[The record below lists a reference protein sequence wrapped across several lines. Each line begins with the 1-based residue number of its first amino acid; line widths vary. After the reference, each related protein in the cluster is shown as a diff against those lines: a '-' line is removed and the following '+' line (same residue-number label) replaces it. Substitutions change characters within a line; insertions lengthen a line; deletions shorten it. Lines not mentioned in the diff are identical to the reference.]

1 MNMKTKIIT
10 IEPSDLAILI
20 LHLHTMRNSIKKG
33 LKRNYGAFE
42 GKKKIKVFDEMKK
55 LFSETFEQENENGTE
70 LNMDQLDMIQ
80 SFIEWYIEELYLE
93 AEDEG
98 IDYKENE
105 SILAL
110 ERVKEQVKSNPFVG
124 EIDRIVY

>member
-1 MNMKTKIIT
+1 MNMGTKIIMLDQ
-10 IEPSDLAILI
+10 SDLAILI
-20 LHLHTMRNSIKKG
+20 LHLNTMRNSIKKG

-42 GKKKIKVFDEMKK
+42 GKKKLRVFDDMKN

-70 LNMDQLDMIQ
+70 LDIDQLDMIQ
-80 SFIEWYIEELYLE
+80 SFIEWYIEELCLE

-105 SILAL
+105 SIQAL

-124 EIDRIVY
+124 EIDRVVY

>member
-1 MNMKTKIIT
+1 MKAKIIMLDQ
-10 IEPSDLAILI
+10 SDLAILI
-20 LHLHTMRNSIKKG
+20 LHLNTMRNSIKKG

-42 GKKKIKVFDEMKK
+42 GKKKLKVFDDMKN

-70 LNMDQLDMIQ
+70 LDIDQLDMIQ
-80 SFIEWYIEELYLE
+80 SFIEWYIEELCLE

-105 SILAL
+105 SIQAL

-124 EIDRIVY
+124 EIDRVVY

>member
-1 MNMKTKIIT
+1 MGTKIIMLDQ
-10 IEPSDLAILI
+10 SDLAILI
-20 LHLHTMRNSIKKG
+20 LHLNTMRNSIKKG

-42 GKKKIKVFDEMKK
+42 GKKKLKVFDDMKN

-70 LNMDQLDMIQ
+70 LNIDQLDMIQ
-80 SFIEWYIEELYLE
+80 SFIEWYIEELCLE

-105 SILAL
+105 SIQAL

-124 EIDRIVY
+124 EIDRVVY